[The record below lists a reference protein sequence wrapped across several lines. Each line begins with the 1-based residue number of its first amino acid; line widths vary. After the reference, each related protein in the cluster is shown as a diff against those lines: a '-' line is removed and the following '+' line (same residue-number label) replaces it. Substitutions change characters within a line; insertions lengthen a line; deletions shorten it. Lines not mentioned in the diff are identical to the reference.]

1 MDFNNGLANPY
12 NILGV
17 PFGAPIDVCKATYK
31 SLAKIYHP
39 DIFVGDKDFA
49 KKRMAELNSAYE
61 FLADEQQ
68 KKAFDDAGEDPEQK
82 QQSQSYEPERDN
94 EEFSSVYQILKE
106 TWNFACE
113 YHPELIDLHTGLLK
127 LNRKS
132 AFVFM
137 ANIVEQKLYHQAGDL
152 AEYLEKE
159 FLNAKFGSDTDL
171 QELAKYAIL
180 RKELEFANE
189 LNKALK
195 ILGEGSKENILMKLS
210 VSFPDFTDI
219 AYPDL
224 GLTSF
229 QGEAKT
235 DNSDF
240 FNSDHSE
247 LINQYMKK
255 RESNWWNF

>member
-1 MDFNNGLANPY
+1 M
-12 NILGV
+12 
-17 PFGAPIDVCKATYK
+17 
-31 SLAKIYHP
+31 
-39 DIFVGDKDFA
+39 
-49 KKRMAELNSAYE
+49 
-61 FLADEQQ
+61 
-68 KKAFDDAGEDPEQK
+68 
-82 QQSQSYEPERDN
+82 
-94 EEFSSVYQILKE
+94 
-106 TWNFACE
+106 
-113 YHPELIDLHTGLLK
+113 
-127 LNRKS
+127 
-132 AFVFM
+132 
-137 ANIVEQKLYHQAGDL
+137 
-152 AEYLEKE
+152 
-159 FLNAKFGSDTDL
+159 NAKFGSDTDL

-229 QGEAKT
+229 QEEPKT

-247 LINQYMKK
+247 LVNQYLKK
-255 RESNWWNF
+255 SESNWWNF